1 MATIRE
7 TKTLLPVDYVREC
20 GGCEDPANHPHAFDC
35 AGEPTCVQCGGHD
48 FDQTD
53 IEVADGLCGACRPCD
68 CCSDD
73 NQCGEFPLHEFASFP
88 RVECVRCGAL
98 GLQPTNYHWDNFSG
112 EIPDDQ
118 LPYGAETARVI
129 SNRDGG
135 IVAYVHTANADAFVT
150 ALNRSYN
157 A

>member
-7 TKTLLPVDYVREC
+7 TKTLLPC
-20 GGCEDPANHPHAFDC
+20 AGCTDPANHPHAFDC
-35 AGEPTCVQCGGHD
+35 PGNTPD
-48 FDQTD
+48 
-53 IEVADGLCGACRPCD
+53 
-68 CCSDD
+68 S
-73 NQCGEFPLHEFASFP
+73 
-88 RVECVRCGAL
+88 
-98 GLQPTNYHWDNFSG
+98 NYDWDNFSG